1 MKAKRVVLIGW
12 DAADWKIIDQLMA
25 KGQMP
30 ALKRMVDQGVRGNL
44 STLDPV
50 LSPMLWSS
58 IATGKFADKH
68 GIHGFTEPDYETGVV
83 RPISS
88 TSRKSRAIWNI
99 LTQQGKK
106 CNVFSWWPSNPA
118 EPINGVMVS
127 NLYQRANKA
136 INQPWPMAPGTVHP
150 KELTDHFAKCRV
162 HPDELTAEHIIPFI
176 PEAGN
181 IDQEKDKRIGS
192 FSKMLADAATVHS
205 ASTWALENTD
215 WDFTAIYHD
224 AIDHACHGFMKFRAP
239 QLPGVPDDLF
249 NVYQHVVDGMYRFHD
264 MMLERTLDLVGPDTN
279 VILISDH
286 GFQSDHLRPL
296 SLPKEP
302 AGPAAEHR
310 KHGVICCFG
319 PDFKKGE
326 SVYGSSI
333 LDVTPTLL
341 TMFGLPVGKD
351 MDGSPLLQVFE
362 ETPPLKQIDSW
373 ENVEGE
379 FGEHSKTLKVSKEE
393 ALDAVKQLVELGY
406 IDDPGEDMQKA
417 MQNTDIELKYNLSK
431 VYSSTGRPKQALDLL
446 EEINILK
453 PTYRFQ
459 IRIVDCLKRLEK
471 FDAALELLEKIKEED
486 NEGEKTLSL
495 SLVNAEILKDQKDYQ
510 GALRLLVELLEK
522 TKNSIVIIKSLAD
535 CYANLKDWK
544 EAKKAYLACVDID
557 KHDATLYRGIAL
569 CNLNLKD
576 YEGAIEAALTAT
588 ELIYQFPTAHFI
600 LGKALF
606 EIGEIELAIQ
616 SLEVASSMRPAYTQP
631 RLLLERIYKKHKVE
645 RTAVFGNVNIE
656 EVDKSSLASKVKLNE
671 AKAIN
676 AKSYKGRKLG
686 EIIVVSG
693 LPRSGTSL
701 MMQMLDAAELEIF
714 TDNVRQADENNPKGF
729 FEHERVKGLAKENQ
743 WLKSA
748 NAKVMKVVS
757 PLLRFLPPNFTYK
770 VIVMKRDVREVT
782 LSQHKMLVKAGKAD
796 PDSYPMKMEKTLEKQ
811 YLNSIEWMKKQTY
824 IEFIEVDFS
833 ETITNPAKT
842 AMQITEFLGKKL
854 DTQIMAAATDKKLYR
869 NKLKTEG

>member
-1 MKAKRVVLIGW
+1 MKAKKVVLIGW

-30 ALKRMVDQGVRGNL
+30 TLKNMVENGVRGNL

-58 IATGKFADKH
+58 IATGKYADKH

-127 NLYQRANKA
+127 NLYQRASKP

-150 KELTDHFAKCRV
+150 KDLTEHFAKCRV
-162 HPDELTAEHIIPFI
+162 HPDELTAEHIVPFI

-181 IDQEKDKRIGS
+181 IDQEKDKRIGA

-249 NVYQHVVDGMYRFHD
+249 QVYQHVVDGMYRFHD
-264 MMLERTLDLVGPDTN
+264 MMLERTLELVGPDTN

-326 SVYGSSI
+326 TIYGSSI
-333 LDVTPTLL
+333 LDVAPTLL

-362 ETPPLKQIDSW
+362 ETPTLKQIDSW

-379 FGEHSKTLKVSKEE
+379 FGEHDKTLKVSKEE

-431 VYSSTGRPKQALDLL
+431 VYSSTGRPKQALELL
-446 EEINILK
+446 EEINALK

-471 FDAALELLEKIKEED
+471 FDQALKLLQKIEEED
-486 NEGEKTLSL
+486 KEGEKKLSL
-495 SLVNAEILKDQKDYQ
+495 TLVKAEILKDQKDYQ
-510 GALRLLVELLEK
+510 GALRILIDLLEK
-522 TKNSIVIIKSLAD
+522 TKNSVVIIKSLAD
-535 CYANLKDWK
+535 CYANLKNWK
-544 EAKKAYLACVDID
+544 EAKKAYLACLDID
-557 KHDATLYRGIAL
+557 KHDATLHRGVAL

-576 YEGAIEAALTAT
+576 YEGAIDSALTAT

-606 EIGEIELAIQ
+606 EIGEIEMAIQ
-616 SLEVASSMRPAYTQP
+616 SLEVACSMRPSYTQP
-631 RLLLERIYKKHKVE
+631 RLLLEKIYKTHSFD
-645 RTAVFGNVNIE
+645 RTAVFNNVSIE
-656 EVDKSSLASKVKLNE
+656 EVDKNTLVSKVLQNE
-671 AKAIN
+671 LKAAN

-693 LPRSGTSL
+693 LPRSGTSM
-701 MMQMLDAAELEIF
+701 MMQMLDAAGLEIYS
-714 TDNVRQADENNPKGF
+714 DQVREADENNPKGF
-729 FEHERVKGLAKENQ
+729 FEHEKVKGLAKDNK
-743 WLKSA
+743 WLRDA
-748 NAKVMKVVS
+748 NGKVVKVVS
-757 PLLRFLPPNFTYK
+757 PLLRFLPPNFNYK
-770 VIVMKRDVREVT
+770 VIVLKRDVREVT
-782 LSQHKMLVKAGKAD
+782 LSQHKMLVKAGKAEA
-796 PDSYPMKMEKTLEKQ
+796 DSYPMKMERTLEKQ
-811 YLNSIEWMKKQTY
+811 YLNSIEWMRKQTY
-824 IEFIEVDFS
+824 IEFIEIDFS
-833 ETITNPAKT
+833 DAVNNPEAVAQRVESFLKKNMDTVKMAKT
-842 AMQITEFLGKKL
+842 S
-854 DTQIMAAATDKKLYR
+854 DKTLYR
-869 NKLKTEG
+869 NKIKG

>member
-30 ALKRMVDQGVRGNL
+30 TLKKMVENGVRGNL

-58 IATGKFADKH
+58 IATGKYADKH

-127 NLYQRANKA
+127 NLYQRASKP

-150 KELTDHFAKCRV
+150 KSLTEHFAKCRV
-162 HPDELTAEHIIPFI
+162 HPDEFTAEHILPFI
-176 PEAGN
+176 PQAGD
-181 IDQEKDKRIGS
+181 IDQEKDKRIGA

-205 ASTWALENTD
+205 ASTWALENTE

-249 NVYQHVVDGMYRFHD
+249 KVYKDVVDGMYRFHD
-264 MMLERTLDLVGPDTN
+264 MMLERTLNLVGTDTN

-326 SVYGSSI
+326 SIYGSSI
-333 LDVTPTLL
+333 LDVAPTLL

-362 ETPPLKQIDSW
+362 ETPILKQIDSW
-373 ENVEGE
+373 ESVEGD
-379 FGEHSKTLKVSKEE
+379 FGEHDKTLKVSKEE

-431 VYSSTGRPKQALDLL
+431 VYSSTGRPQQAIELL
-446 EEINILK
+446 QEINALK
-453 PTYRFQ
+453 PTHRFQ
-459 IRIVDCLKRLEK
+459 IRIVDCLKRLER
-471 FDAALELLEKIKEED
+471 FDEALELLEHVKSEDKE
-486 NEGEKTLSL
+486 NEKELSL
-495 SLVNAEILKDQKDYQ
+495 RLVHAEILKDKKDYQ
-510 GALRLLVELLEK
+510 GSLRILIELLEK
-522 TKNSIVIIKSLAD
+522 TKNSVVIIKSLAD

-544 EAKKAYLACVDID
+544 EAKKAYLACLEID
-557 KHDATLYRGIAL
+557 KHDATLHRGVAL
-569 CNLNLKD
+569 CNLNMKD
-576 YEGAIEAALTAT
+576 YEGAIDAALTAT

-606 EIGEIELAIQ
+606 EIGEIEMAIQ
-616 SLEVASSMRPAYTQP
+616 SLEVACSMRPSYTQP
-631 RLLLERIYKKHKVE
+631 RLLLEKIYKKHSID
-645 RTAVFGNVNIE
+645 RTAVFNNVSVE
-656 EVDKSSLASKVKLNE
+656 DVDKDSLVSKVLKNE
-671 AKAIN
+671 LKAAN

-686 EIIVVSG
+686 EITVVSG
-693 LPRSGTSL
+693 LPRSGTSM
-701 MMQMLDAAELEIF
+701 MMQMLNAAGFDIY
-714 TDNVRQADENNPKGF
+714 TDEVREADENNPKGF
-729 FEHERVKGLAKENQ
+729 FEHEKVKGLAKDNK
-743 WLKSA
+743 WLRDA
-748 NAKVMKVVS
+748 NGKVVKVVS
-757 PLLRFLPPNFTYK
+757 PLLRFLPPNFNYK
-770 VIVMKRDVREVT
+770 VIILKRDVKEIT

-796 PDSYPMKMEKTLEKQ
+796 ADSYPMKMEKTLEKQ
-811 YLNSIEWMKKQTY
+811 YLNSIEWMKKQPY
-824 IEFIEVDFS
+824 IEFTEVDFREAIS
-833 ETITNPAKT
+833 NPLLA
-842 AMQITEFLGKKL
+842 AEQVESFLDKKL
-854 DTQIMAAATDKKLYR
+854 DTEKMALTTDKSLYR
-869 NKLKTEG
+869 NKLKV